1 MYSSPN
7 GTIQGINQ
15 TEIAERHGVTPSC
28 ISYYIRTWTEDT
40 DLPFPKPTCKVQQWI
55 TRSDGLEQWSR
66 PFKNYDPWE
75 VIVWFSKLD
84 EASRRRRSKAQ
95 TASRAERKAS
105 RESRQQP
112 VGVPIVVQTV
122 TPPALEELTRR
133 VTKLE
138 ETVIF

>member
-1 MYSSPN
+1 MVYSSPN

-28 ISYYIRTWTEDT
+28 ISYYIKTWTEDT
-40 DLPFPKPTCKVQQWI
+40 DHPFPKATCKVQQWI
-55 TRSDGLEQWSR
+55 TRSDGGEQWGK
-66 PFKNYDPWE
+66 PFLNYDPWE

-84 EASRRRRSKAQ
+84 EASYRRRSEGQRNA
-95 TASRAERKAS
+95 TRR
-105 RESRQQP
+105 P
-112 VGVPIVVQTV
+112 VGVPIVAQTV

-133 VTKLE
+133 VAKLE

>member
-1 MYSSPN
+1 MVYSSPN

-40 DLPFPKPTCKVQQWI
+40 DLPFPKATCKVQQWI
-55 TRSDGLEQWSR
+55 TRSDGLEQWGR

-84 EASRRRRSKAQ
+84 EASYRRRSEGQRNA
-95 TASRAERKAS
+95 TRR
-105 RESRQQP
+105 P
-112 VGVPIVVQTV
+112 VGVPLVAQPV

>member
-7 GTIQGINQ
+7 GTVQGINQ

-28 ISYYIRTWTEDT
+28 ISYYIKTWTEDT
-40 DLPFPKPTCKVQQWI
+40 DHPFPKATCKVQQWI
-55 TRSDGLEQWSR
+55 TRSDGLEQWGR

-84 EASRRRRSKAQ
+84 EASSRRRSEGQ
-95 TASRAERKAS
+95 RN
-105 RESRQQP
+105 
-112 VGVPIVVQTV
+112 VQTV